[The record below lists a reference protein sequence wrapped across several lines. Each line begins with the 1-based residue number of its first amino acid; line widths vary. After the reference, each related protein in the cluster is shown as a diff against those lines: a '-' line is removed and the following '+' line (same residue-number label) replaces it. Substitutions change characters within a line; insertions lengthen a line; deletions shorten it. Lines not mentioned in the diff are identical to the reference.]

1 MRGAI
6 RQQWG
11 FMTFKKFSPEWRQL
25 ILASEAYAIKALR
38 QEGYT
43 SIVNLND
50 ILDQSYFDIKA
61 ELGGRTFVFQATMNS
76 QPGRTAWH
84 REYAKALNLIY
95 KIIHIKPDLTGY
107 FISDT
112 AELSQRGVKLLKVV
126 A

>member
-1 MRGAI
+1 
-6 RQQWG
+6 
-11 FMTFKKFSPEWRQL
+11 MTFKKFSPEWRQL

-50 ILDQSYFDIKA
+50 ILDQSYCDIKA